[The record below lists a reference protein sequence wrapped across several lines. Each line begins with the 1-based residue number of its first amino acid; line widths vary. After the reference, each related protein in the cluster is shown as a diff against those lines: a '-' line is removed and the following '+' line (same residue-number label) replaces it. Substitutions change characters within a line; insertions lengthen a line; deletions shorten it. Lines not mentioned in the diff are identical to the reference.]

1 MKWNENTLHSLRRK
15 TVNSALCPLIG
26 LQVFSIAVTT
36 GGWHMWHTEWMT
48 REEIDS
54 KGDVVGRFTEAGK
67 TYSDY
72 TLEKD
77 LPDILAQ

>member
-1 MKWNENTLHSLRRK
+1 
-15 TVNSALCPLIG
+15 
-26 LQVFSIAVTT
+26 
-36 GGWHMWHTEWMT
+36 MT

-72 TLEKD
+72 KLEKD